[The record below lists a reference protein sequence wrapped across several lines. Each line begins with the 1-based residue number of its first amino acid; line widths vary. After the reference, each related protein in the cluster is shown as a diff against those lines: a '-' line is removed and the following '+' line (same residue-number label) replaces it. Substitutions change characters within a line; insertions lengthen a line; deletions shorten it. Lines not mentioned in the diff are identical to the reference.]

1 MKRTLPLILIISV
14 LLLYLGPV
22 RAQYILKEADQQFE
36 LFNYDKAITLYLQA
50 YKKKATAH
58 AAQRLAEAYRL
69 KNDYQATEN
78 WYGNAVKLPGSNTE
92 NTLNYAIALQQN
104 AKFAEAKAQYLNYF
118 SKENTTSPGV
128 KKELLAS
135 CDSAIKWI
143 NNPKPVQVNNLSPV
157 NGPQSDW
164 GSIVYQH
171 TLVFASDRESPIVNK
186 PMKAP
191 FLKFDGTKFPD
202 RKVYGRTGNGYL
214 RLYSKQ
220 PNDSIQ
226 VFPVNVKTN
235 YHIGAAS
242 FTADGNNMYF
252 TLTRIPEKL
261 LKAAHNTAT
270 INVEIYSSKKS
281 DGKWEEAVPFKYNKV
296 NAYSVGDPF
305 ISDDGNRLYFVSDM
319 PGGLGGTD
327 IYYVEKN
334 GLGEWG
340 DAVNFREVNSA
351 GNERSPFMA
360 KADGFYFSTDGRTG
374 MGGLDIFRQ
383 SKNASGENQIEN
395 LGFPAN
401 SPQDDFAFN
410 TDANTGISYF
420 SSNRFGG
427 KGSDDIYSLEPKM
440 ANKPVMPVKEL
451 TDPVAA
457 GKEVPRSLTENNK
470 PIRLENIYYDFNK
483 WNIRTDAAVE
493 LEKLV
498 QVMKE
503 NSMIWIELGSH
514 TDSRGNDAYNFR
526 LSQKRAESAVQY
538 IISRG
543 IDKDRIEARG
553 YGETQLL
560 NRCLNGIKCTEKEHQ
575 LNRRT
580 EFKIIRN

>member
-14 LLLYLGPV
+14 LLLNSGLV

-36 LFNYDKAITLYLQA
+36 LFNYDKAITLYQQA

-58 AAQRLAEAYRL
+58 TAQRLAEAYRL
-69 KNDYQATEN
+69 KNDYQAAES
-78 WYGNAVKLPGSNTE
+78 WYATAVKLPGSNNE
-92 NTLNYAIALQQN
+92 NILNYAIALQQN

-118 SKENTTSPGV
+118 STKNTTSPNV
-128 KKELLAS
+128 KYKLLAS
-135 CDSAIKWI
+135 CDSAMKWM
-143 NNPKPVQVNNLSPV
+143 NNPKPVQLNNLGLL

-164 GSIVYQH
+164 GSTVYQH
-171 TLVFASDRESPIVNK
+171 TLVFASDRENPIGNK
-186 PMKAP
+186 PVKTP
-191 FLKFDGTKFPD
+191 FLKFDGTKLPD
-202 RKVYGRTGNGYL
+202 RKVYGWTGNGYL
-214 RLYSKQ
+214 KLYSKQ
-220 PNDSIQ
+220 GNDSIQ
-226 VFPVNVKTN
+226 VFPVNAKTN

-242 FTADGNNMYF
+242 FTADGNQMYF

-261 LKAAHNTAT
+261 LKAAHHTAT

-281 DGKWEEAVPFKYNKV
+281 DGNWAEAVPFKYNKV
-296 NAYSVGDPF
+296 NVYSVGDPF
-305 ISDDGNRLYFVSDM
+305 ISNDGHRLYFVSDM

-327 IYYVEKN
+327 IYYVEKD
-334 GLGEWG
+334 GSGEWG

-351 GNERSPFMA
+351 GNERSPFMD
-360 KADGFYFSTDGRTG
+360 KANEFYFSSDGRTG
-374 MGGLDIFRQ
+374 MGGLDIFRL

-410 TDANTGISYF
+410 TDVNTGIAYF

-427 KGSDDIYSLEPKM
+427 KGGDDIYSLEPVM
-440 ANKPVMPVKEL
+440 ANKLVTPVKEL
-451 TDPVAA
+451 IDPVAA
-457 GKEVPRSLTENNK
+457 NKEVPNSLTETNK
-470 PIRLENIYYDFNK
+470 PFRLENIYYDFNK

-493 LEKLV
+493 LDKLV
-498 QVMKE
+498 QVMKD
-503 NSMIWIELGSH
+503 NSRIWIELGSH
-514 TDSRGNDAYNFR
+514 TDSRGNDAYNFS

-543 IDKDRIEARG
+543 IDKNRIEAKG

-560 NRCLNGIKCTEKEHQ
+560 NRCLNGVKCTEKEHQ

-580 EFKIIRN
+580 EFKIIKD